1 MEKTGVVTGSNLS
14 TWWYLEAHGVVKSTL
29 GCVWGCL
36 LAALR
41 REGCR
46 DVDGTIPQTVGL
58 HTVQVDKGESQGTMP
73 GALPLYLDLHHHGL
87 KPL

>member
-1 MEKTGVVTGSNLS
+1 MGGDRAKFVISVVPRS
-14 TWWYLEAHGVVKSTL
+14 TRDSKKHPWLCL
-29 GCVWGCL
+29 GCL

-58 HTVQVDKGESQGTMP
+58 HTVQVDKEKAREPCQELFHFTLTSTIM
-73 GALPLYLDLHHHGL
+73 D
-87 KPL
+87 

>member
-1 MEKTGVVTGSNLS
+1 MGGDRAKFVISVVPRSTRGSKEHPWLC
-14 TWWYLEAHGVVKSTL
+14 L
-29 GCVWGCL
+29 GCL

-41 REGCR
+41 REGCH

-73 GALPLYLDLHHHGL
+73 GALPLHLDLHHHGL